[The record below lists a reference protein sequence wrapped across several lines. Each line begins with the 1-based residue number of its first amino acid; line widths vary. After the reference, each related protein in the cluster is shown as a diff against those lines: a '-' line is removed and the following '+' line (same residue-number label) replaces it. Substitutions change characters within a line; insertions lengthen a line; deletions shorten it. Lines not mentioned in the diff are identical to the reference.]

1 MNQRD
6 IHEKKL
12 FDQFYDQKSPVS
24 DDMWESIS
32 VQLDAQKKKRRRP
45 IFFWWFFVMLLGSVI
60 TFQFLKNSNGISIK
74 ENSSIPVN
82 QSQTLSQT
90 SIIQQTEEKKISGSV
105 SSELAQ
111 MSTNRNEI
119 ESFNNTSVKEGRLH
133 KTEDVKISEK
143 EISTNNLTNYPTN
156 NSPNNSTNNSNL
168 IPLIDNSLP
177 SYSKLPE
184 SEDADSGHPMDI
196 LDHPVF
202 TTNSLTSSPS
212 LIFLNAP
219 TINVEATNISGV
231 YLDIN
236 KPIVHKKKIRNFVE
250 INAGI
255 GKPFKHMSSSNLE
268 NSALNFRKETEK
280 PLYSWNSNI
289 LIGFDFMQTWTIAAG
304 LEWSEIIEK
313 FNYTNGKATRIEVKI
328 DPSTQQP
335 SDTSLVRGTLSERGQ
350 NTLSLLN
357 IPLNIG
363 YQKKLGS
370 WKVGLEAGLGLNVRL
385 KSSGK
390 ILLAEQDVKSLA
402 DLNYIYKTKI
412 GLSSG
417 LAISFERHLSKHVS
431 FMIKPQYITYFSDW
445 SQNSNP
451 VSVYYDML
459 SLNVGIKHYF

>member
-156 NSPNNSTNNSNL
+156 NSPNNSTNNSNF
-168 IPLIDNSLP
+168 
-177 SYSKLPE
+177 E
-184 SEDADSGHPMDI
+184 
-196 LDHPVF
+196 V
-202 TTNSLTSSPS
+202 
-212 LIFLNAP
+212 
-219 TINVEATNISGV
+219 ISCFG
-231 YLDIN
+231 
-236 KPIVHKKKIRNFVE
+236 
-250 INAGI
+250 
-255 GKPFKHMSSSNLE
+255 
-268 NSALNFRKETEK
+268 
-280 PLYSWNSNI
+280 
-289 LIGFDFMQTWTIAAG
+289 
-304 LEWSEIIEK
+304 
-313 FNYTNGKATRIEVKI
+313 
-328 DPSTQQP
+328 
-335 SDTSLVRGTLSERGQ
+335 
-350 NTLSLLN
+350 
-357 IPLNIG
+357 
-363 YQKKLGS
+363 
-370 WKVGLEAGLGLNVRL
+370 
-385 KSSGK
+385 
-390 ILLAEQDVKSLA
+390 
-402 DLNYIYKTKI
+402 
-412 GLSSG
+412 
-417 LAISFERHLSKHVS
+417 
-431 FMIKPQYITYFSDW
+431 
-445 SQNSNP
+445 
-451 VSVYYDML
+451 
-459 SLNVGIKHYF
+459 